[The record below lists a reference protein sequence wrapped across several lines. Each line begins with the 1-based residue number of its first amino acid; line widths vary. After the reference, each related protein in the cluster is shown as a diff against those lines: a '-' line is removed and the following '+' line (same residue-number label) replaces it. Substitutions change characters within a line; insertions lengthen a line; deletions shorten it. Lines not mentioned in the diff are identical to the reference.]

1 MTFIDKQPV
10 ADEATRGNARHTV
23 LIGVKLRRPGETWF
37 TSRISDL
44 SDTGF
49 RLHSFVSLKPG
60 TTIWVMFSGFEGR
73 RAKVVWTKGHEA
85 GCSFE
90 APLHKAIYDHIV
102 RMAATDRAPS
112 GKSKPAR

>member
-1 MTFIDKQPV
+1 MTFVEKPPV
-10 ADEATRGNARHTV
+10 KGDRARGTGRHTV

-49 RLHSFVSLKPG
+49 RLHSFVNLKPG
-60 TTIWVMFSGFEGR
+60 MTVWIMFSGFEGR

-85 GCSFE
+85 GCIFE
-90 APLHKAIYDHIV
+90 APLHKAIHDHIV
-102 RMAATDRAPS
+102 RM
-112 GKSKPAR
+112 SK